1 MPSDSAQPPLSVDET
16 VPINDPRLPVEVREQ
31 ALLYRD
37 AIAWVEVLGAG
48 EFVLFTAQG
57 DLVDLIYLT

>member
-1 MPSDSAQPPLSVDET
+1 MPLDPTEPPLAADEI
-16 VPINDPRLPVEVREQ
+16 VSINDPRLPVEVREQ